1 MTTQMGRKCK
11 ERFYSFSSGNRECQS
26 EPEQDTNLRD
36 LSIPYNVI
44 RIRINL
50 SMSSLPGWSTD

>member
-1 MTTQMGRKCK
+1 MTAQVGRQFK
-11 ERFYSFSSGNRECQS
+11 EGFYSFSSGNRECQS

-36 LSIPYNVI
+36 MPIPYNVI